1 MPTRGIQLGQR
12 VAHQYN
18 TVIYEERRL
27 DNFSVGFRL
36 KFYPDNIFMF
46 NPSIVLVLGDN

>member
-46 NPSIVLVLGDN
+46 NASIVLLLGDN